1 MSAEPPA
8 DAVRRSTQCC
18 SHGCG
23 VILPPCD
30 RLTDGPNTQVLVWR
44 YGARK
49 GISIPPEVDEQLRL
63 AHELR
68 EHLVELAHERERE
81 VAAVW
86 AEHAQVTAAQQ
97 AAEKAQATLDAL
109 LESGTE
115 ERMRSRKRTT
125 SVELRREIAEARSS
139 RGEARATARDAKKRA
154 YARAAPAL
162 HEARAAERKARKAA
176 YGEFVQRRGLYWGTF
191 NDVVRQHDLA
201 DRRIG
206 KARKQGRPARFS
218 HHRYDGTGRI
228 AVQLQRERDKPER
241 TAELLS
247 TSDSPWWGVLRLPTV
262 AATDP
267 QDWAGLSRAEQ
278 RRRGRAEI
286 AVRVASQ
293 EDRSAVLW
301 EIPVQIHRPIPP
313 EAEILAAEI
322 VITRV
327 ADERRVSA
335 NLTIRARAA
344 IPRTGPAVAVD
355 IGWRSMPDGSLRVA
369 YWRGAKS
376 PLQQLRVPEHLA
388 GVLLVDASGR
398 EGEVRLPASWRQL
411 DDRIAQLRSGRDKD
425 LNRIKATT
433 RAYLKSHPHLA
444 EALEVSPGEVA
455 RWRSPARMV
464 NLGRRLADIED
475 AGELR
480 EQIDA
485 WERQDRHLWRWEANE
500 REQLTLRRRDAYRA
514 IAALLANSW
523 PHALLETRFVSHVI
537 HRPAGER
544 ADGYQAEHARAQA
557 KLAAPAEFAETI
569 RNAAMRRG
577 GSVAEVD
584 SRLSTRR
591 HHVCNQVLPS
601 ETDTA
606 TSLVVECPHCG
617 VTFDQDQN
625 AVMNMLREH
634 SGTDRPAQATHT
646 RDGSPSA
653 VKLRRTGRTQPKV
666 PVR

>member
-1 MSAEPPA
+1 VS
-8 DAVRRSTQCC
+8 
-18 SHGCG
+18 
-23 VILPPCD
+23 
-30 RLTDGPNTQVLVWR
+30 DGANTQVLVWR

-49 GISIPPEVDEQLRL
+49 GVSIPPEVDEQLRL

-68 EHLVELAHERERE
+68 EHFVELVHERERA

-86 AEHAQVTAAQQ
+86 TEHAQVAAAQEAAEEAQ
-97 AAEKAQATLDAL
+97 AALDAL
-109 LESGTE
+109 LERGAE
-115 ERMRSRKRTT
+115 ERMRGLKRTT
-125 SVELRREIAEARSS
+125 SVELHREIAEAR
-139 RGEARATARDAKKRA
+139 ARTRQAKERAREAKKRA

-176 YGEFVQRRGLYWGTF
+176 YGEFVQRRGLYWATF
-191 NDVVRQHDLA
+191 NDVARQHDLA
-201 DRRIG
+201 DRRISA
-206 KARKQGRPARFS
+206 ARKQGRPARFR

-228 AVQLQRERDKPER
+228 AVQLKREQGRPER

-247 TSDSPWWGVLRLPTV
+247 TSKSPWWGVLRLPTV
-262 AATDP
+262 AATDS
-267 QDWAGLSRAEQ
+267 QDWAGLARAEQ

-286 AVRVASQ
+286 AVRVASRQ
-293 EDRSAVLW
+293 DRTPVLW

-313 EAEILAAEI
+313 GAEILAAEI

-335 NLTIRARAA
+335 NLTVRAHAA
-344 IPRTGPAVAVD
+344 LPRTGPAVAVD

-369 YWRGAKS
+369 YWRGSKA
-376 PLQQLRVPEHLA
+376 PMQPVRVPEHLA
-388 GVLLVDASGR
+388 SVLLVHASGR
-398 EGEVRLPASWRQL
+398 EGEVRLPASWREL
-411 DDRIAQLRSGRDKD
+411 DNRIAQLRSGRDKD

-433 RAYLKSHPHLA
+433 RAYLRTHPHVA
-444 EALEVSPGEVA
+444 VALELAPDDVV

-464 NLGRRLADIED
+464 SLGGRLADIED

-480 EQIDA
+480 EEIAA

-514 IAALLANSW
+514 IAALITDPW

-537 HRPAGER
+537 HRPVGER
-544 ADGYQAEHARAQA
+544 TDGYQAEYARAQA
-557 KLAAPAEFAETI
+557 KLAAPAELAEAI
-569 RNAAMRRG
+569 RNAAMGHG

-591 HHVCNQVLPS
+591 HHVCNQVVPS

-606 TSLVVECPHCG
+606 TSVVVECPHCG

-634 SGTDRPAQATHT
+634 SGTDRTAQATHT
-646 RDGSPSA
+646 RDGSPGSA
-653 VKLRRTGRTQPKV
+653 VNSRRSRRTQSKV